1 MVINTAKLEIFVGAL
16 AIITGFTYV
25 LGVFGPTE
33 AEVSDWGFFAAVL
46 GGIMIYFRMNK
57 STTKTS
63 NLIKTVFAFLLLLI
77 QIPAVILWF
86 MFSGSGISDG
96 SPASDFVAHW
106 IYAVPHI
113 AIIILGLLVILFMFT
128 RKTV

>member
-1 MVINTAKLEIFVGAL
+1 MAITTTKLEIIVGAL

-46 GGIMIYFRMNK
+46 GGIMIYFGMNK
-57 STTKTS
+57 PTTKTS
-63 NLIKTVFAFLLLLI
+63 NLIKTVFTFLLMLV

-86 MFSGSGISDG
+86 MFSGSSISDG

-113 AIIILGLLVILFMFT
+113 AIIILGLLVIVFMFT